1 MAGAG
6 WAAVHASLFGGR
18 HANEGETAAWATL
31 ESLNPRLYADTRI
44 DMRSQGV
51 QRFTIGR
58 SSASRLA
65 LKDPLVS
72 QMHCCLVARRP
83 DDTLAGTEHTKL
95 VVDIHDRC
103 DSAQR

>member
-65 LKDPLVS
+65 FKDPLVS